1 MASLDKDTIED
12 LARGAL
18 DALRRSP
25 KDDSPIEEATAGLR
39 EQYDRVV
46 GVIRQE
52 YGQTRQTARGQI
64 DGFLSDLK
72 GIDPALPG
80 IVAEAAN
87 EMTGRKNRSGL
98 ALLGVVVALIIGA
111 ATLLW
116 LRSPDTYRQLIDAIN
131 RAGRE

>member
-1 MASLDKDTIED
+1 MASLDKDTIEE

-18 DALRRSP
+18 DALRGNQ
-25 KDDSPIEEATAGLR
+25 KADSPIEEATAGLR

>member
-64 DGFLSDLK
+64 DGFLTDLK
-72 GIDPALPG
+72 AIDPALPG
-80 IVAEAAN
+80 IVADAAN
-87 EMTGRKNRSGL
+87 EMTGRKGRRGL
-98 ALLGVVVALIIGA
+98 ALLGVFVALLVGA
-111 ATLLW
+111 VTLLW
-116 LRSPDTYRQLIDAIN
+116 WRSPETYRALIDAVN
-131 RAGRE
+131 RATRE